1 MNLIF
6 ATSNSNK
13 LKEIKNLLPKEICI
27 NDLNSLNFF
36 EEIPENENS
45 IEKNAEFKAN
55 FIHSKYNINV
65 FADDTGLEV
74 GVLNGEPGVYSA
86 RYAGEDCDSNKNM
99 EKLLKN
105 LINKKNRKARFKT
118 VIALVLNN
126 KLHHFEGI
134 VNGTIAHSKKGDK
147 GFGYDPIFVP
157 EGYKKSFAELS
168 LNEKNEISHRS
179 IAVKKLINFIKNQL
193 T

>member
-74 GVLNGEPGVYSA
+74 EMLNGEPGVYSA
-86 RYAGEDCDSNKNM
+86 RYAGEECDSNKNM
-99 EKLLKN
+99 EKLLKK

-147 GFGYDPIFVP
+147 GFGYDPIFIP
-157 EGYKKSFAELS
+157 DGYKKSFAELS

>member
-45 IEKNAEFKAN
+45 IKKNAEFKAN

-74 GVLNGEPGVYSA
+74 GVLNGKPGVYSA

-99 EKLLKN
+99 EKLLKK
-105 LINKKNRKARFKT
+105 LINKKNRKARFKSI
-118 VIALVLNN
+118 IALVLNN

-147 GFGYDPIFVP
+147 GFGYDPIFIP

>member
-74 GVLNGEPGVYSA
+74 EVLNGEPGLYSA
-86 RYAGEDCDSNKNM
+86 RYAGEECDSNKNM
-99 EKLLKN
+99 EKLLKK